1 MNENKVEIRAAIKFL
16 FSKWFD
22 NVETLSEIQS
32 IYGDDCITLR
42 GIQKRRLQ
50 FEAGNYSIFDKPR
63 EGRPPIT
70 KYDNEILDMLQE
82 DPFIKTREIAEHFN
96 IDKNTVKS
104 IIQDIYSITK

>member
-32 IYGDDCITLR
+32 VYGDDCITLR

-50 FEAGNYSIFDKPR
+50 FEA
-63 EGRPPIT
+63 
-70 KYDNEILDMLQE
+70 
-82 DPFIKTREIAEHFN
+82 
-96 IDKNTVKS
+96 
-104 IIQDIYSITK
+104 